1 MLTYFWTTYLYQPL
15 FNALI
20 WIYLN
25 IAEKNMGWAVVWLTI
40 FLRIIL
46 LPFTIISER
55 DSARQKD
62 VEEQAVKAAK
72 AFKNDPVAQKEEI
85 RRVMK
90 KNHVSPWAK
99 VILLGFQVLVFVLLY
114 QVFIRGITG
123 DRIIKLLYSW
133 IDFPGKIN
141 VDFYG
146 FNIGSHH
153 NIFWAGLAAA
163 YLFLSIYIG
172 ESSKPK
178 QDKSKMTFLF
188 LFPLFTFLV
197 LWYLP
202 MVKSLF
208 ILTTM
213 VFSGIVSVIRAVLFP
228 DKKKDK
234 KEEAKHKS
242 H

>member
-1 MLTYFWTTYLYQPL
+1 MLSYFWMTYLYQPL
-15 FNALI
+15 FNGLI
-20 WIYLN
+20 WIYIN
-25 IAEKNMGWAVVWLTI
+25 IADRNMGWTVIWLTI
-40 FLRIIL
+40 FLRIVL
-46 LPFTIISER
+46 LPFTLISER
-55 DSARQKD
+55 DRIKQQE
-62 VEEQAVKAAK
+62 VEEQALKASQ
-72 AFKNDPVAQKEEI
+72 AFKNDIVAQKEEI
-85 RRVMK
+85 RRIMR

-99 VILLGFQVLVFVLLY
+99 VVSLGFQLLVFVLLY

-141 VDFYG
+141 TDFYG
-146 FNIGSHH
+146 FNIGAHH
-153 NIFWAGLAAA
+153 DLFWSGLVAI
-163 YLFLSIYIG
+163 YLFVSIYIN

-178 QDKSKMTFLF
+178 QDKSKMTYLF
-188 LFPLFTFLV
+188 LFPAFTFFV

-213 VFSGIVSVIRAVLFP
+213 VFSDIIGLIRKMLFSE
-228 DKKKDK
+228 KKK
-234 KEEAKHKS
+234 KEEPKHAGG